1 MRGAVF
7 LVPLARRTTESDCR
21 AVPAVTVPGPGVT
34 VPGPGV
40 TVPGPGATSPMA
52 KPPQPSVQKG
62 DHPPA
67 FGGFRLLVSLQS
79 QHRPLQIAMLRTSSA
94 PHSSIKPQGLRIKPQ
109 GH

>member
-21 AVPAVTVPGPGVT
+21 AVPAVT